1 MFTPTENMLN
11 PHRGLKNMEILPL
24 ATQSQSIDA
33 QMASKTPKSR
43 AKKTE
48 NWRMRPRS
56 TDNCPSQNP
65 SEIEKMNNKQS

>member
-1 MFTPTENMLN
+1 
-11 PHRGLKNMEILPL
+11 MEILPL

-48 NWRMRPRS
+48 NWQMNPLS
-56 TDNCPSQNP
+56 IDNCPIQYP
-65 SEIEKMNNKQS
+65 SDIEKMNSKQS